1 MRVSVQLILLVIQTY
16 GLESESSR
24 NPSPQMDKE
33 LADRLEKLE
42 TNLAHLDHQYDQ
54 LNQVVLEQSRQLT
67 KLLALQQK
75 LSETMENIESERI
88 RSTNPK
94 PPHYS
99 A

>member
-1 MRVSVQLILLVIQTY
+1 
-16 GLESESSR
+16 
-24 NPSPQMDKE
+24 MDKE